1 MLGKRNRESFTC
13 SINRS
18 YRNLL
23 LDSSLIEHIRLS
35 HKVAF
40 FIKDFKRSKQEI
52 RVIRTESRAVCTRV
66 YTTIFLIEFVIYL
79 IELIL
84 LLFDFIVRI
93 IFGLVL
99 NKSTDTISDFNKSLN
114 AVFGGHRNINGFH
127 TTVLTIIN
135 LAVIYRIT
143 EVANIGVC
151 RDGVINLIILK
162 VLELIFSYFSVN
174 VLNSVRKHFL
184 KVFILIRNT
193 SRFGTER
200 ATNHLHFA
208 HNHIGIIDEILIH
221 FNAVLIS
228 IKMHPIGIGIYYAVT
243 LL

>member
-52 RVIRTESRAVCTRV
+52 RVIRTESRVVCTGV
-66 YTTIFLIEFVIYL
+66 YTTIFLTEFVVYL
-79 IELIL
+79 VELIL
-84 LLFDFIVRI
+84 LLFDFIVGV
-93 IFGLVL
+93 IFGLVF
-99 NKSTDTISDFNKSLN
+99 NKGTNTISDFDKSLYS
-114 AVFGGHRNINGFH
+114 VLGSHRNINGFH

-174 VLNSVRKHFL
+174 VLNSFRKHFL
-184 KVFILIRNT
+184 KVFILIRNA
-193 SRFGTER
+193 SRFGTKWT
-200 ATNHLHFA
+200 TNHFHFA

-221 FNAVLIS
+221 FNAVLIR
-228 IKMHPIGIGIYYAVT
+228 IQMHPIGICVDNTVT